1 MESDLYRIKIYL
13 SSGKSKER
21 PEIFVLCQKQQH
33 VLQAKLFSYFHMKS
47 KKHFHNVKVVN
58 FN

>member
-21 PEIFVLCQKQQH
+21 PEIFVLFQKQQH

-47 KKHFHNVKVVN
+47 KKHFPQC
-58 FN
+58 